1 MKDEGDRG
9 PYDKRLML
17 PDTMARSPILEHRRK
32 MTKGNGRDAAML
44 SALVLGFSH
53 RYEGD
58 MTGSAKRLLVVWPLR
73 PICAIELRAS
83 EDMKRHAN
91 LSSRR
96 IAHNFTI
103 QGLAPPTTKSQ
114 RPARCD
120 DDRYIP
126 EMGVDRQI
134 VRNDLVFCKLGLG
147 DGSRS
152 RLSSSQP
159 RGVNPRRKRERHQ

>member
-58 MTGSAKRLLVVWPLR
+58 MTGSAKRLLVVWPPR

-83 EDMKRHAN
+83 EDMKRHVN
-91 LSSRR
+91 LSSTKDPAQFYNPR
-96 IAHNFTI
+96 T
-103 QGLAPPTTKSQ
+103 APPTTTNQ

-120 DDRYIP
+120 YDRYIP

-134 VRNDLVFCKLGLG
+134 VKNDLVFCKTGFG

-152 RLSSSQP
+152 GLSSSQP
-159 RGVNPRRKRERHQ
+159 RRVNPRRKRERHQ